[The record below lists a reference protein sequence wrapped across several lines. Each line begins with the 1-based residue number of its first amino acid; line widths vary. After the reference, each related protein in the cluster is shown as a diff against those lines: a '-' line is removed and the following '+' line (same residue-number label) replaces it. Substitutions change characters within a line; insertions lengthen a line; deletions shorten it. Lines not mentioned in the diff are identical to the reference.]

1 MTTTSA
7 PILITGAGQRVGL
20 HCAQRLLE
28 DGYSIIFT
36 YRSDRPGVQTLR
48 DLGAIGVFAD
58 FSSEAGILA
67 FIAELHA
74 HTDSL
79 RAIVHNASDWLA
91 ETPGSEAEAF
101 NRMVI
106 IHMLAPYLINLHCA
120 DLLKQSTPADII
132 HISDDVTRKG
142 SSKHIAYCASKA
154 GLESLTLS
162 FAARYAPAIKVNG
175 IAPALLLFNPD
186 DDAAYRAKALA
197 KSALGIEPGSEVIY
211 QSLRYLLDNP
221 YVTGTTLTV
230 NGGRHV
236 K

>member
-67 FIAELHA
+67 FIAELHT

-101 NRMVI
+101 NRMVN